1 MKAGNVVRVLKH
13 VDPYSLTC
21 QFLRVMKAKLL
32 LTAPFALAMSACD
45 PTGANLDTTGI
56 DPLRPPAGNVERS
69 DFGTAIRPGAFVSAA
84 IDNTAFYM
92 AKPKEDQAADKLL
105 SRGTPMKVVALSGSF
120 TKVELDSGEV
130 GFVPTVM
137 ISTGDDAL
145 APLDGLDNA
154 PVPVINLDSEVPLP
168 VLDPSTAP
176 PVAPSG
182 LPPADPGTT
191 PPADTVPPSPAPE
204 KPAAE

>member
-1 MKAGNVVRVLKH
+1 MKAGNVERVLKH
-13 VDPYSLTC
+13 VDPYSLAC
-21 QFLRVMKAKLL
+21 QINKVMKAKLL
-32 LTAPFALAMSACD
+32 FAAPFAMAISACN
-45 PTGANLDTTGI
+45 PSGAPLDTTGI
-56 DPLRPPAGNVERS
+56 DPLRPPAGNVERT
-69 DFGTAIRPGAFVSAA
+69 DFGNELRPGAFVSAA
-84 IDNTAFYM
+84 INNTAFYM

-105 SRGTPMKVVALSGSF
+105 SQGTPMKVVALSGSF

-137 ISTGDDAL
+137 ISTGDDTL
-145 APLDGLDNA
+145 APLDGLGDV

-182 LPPADPGTT
+182 LPPVDPGTV
-191 PPADTVPPSPAPE
+191 PPVDSVPPSPAPE